1 MSIPGG
7 LAWPR
12 SRISQHRPSQCPSS
26 PENIQKIFPAPSSQ
40 LPGWPASR
48 DRQEDAAWSRSAAS
62 TCPWLRAAPPK
73 PSPGFSPEMGKL
85 QGTTQDHPT
94 LEGFCQEASQEARE
108 EGFGTLGSSCST
120 QPAGAGSPRTSP
132 GKGGGNTQPLIFHP
146 AAPKHGRAPG
156 DKGKDNKHAAQ
167 RGTSGRSSGEISFPW
182 NKLHVL
188 GGTTHGRCS
197 PRPAH
202 AALRRLGGTGCPKPA
217 LEHPDKAVPYQHAQ
231 LLGKAAS
238 PQPYLSLPRQP
249 RPFPGVHSWISAS
262 CSLARSTGIGNQ

>member
-1 MSIPGG
+1 MASQPDLTAPTFAAPF
-7 LAWPR
+7 LAR
-12 SRISQHRPSQCPSS
+12 KYS
-26 PENIQKIFPAPSSQ
+26 ENIPSSQ

-48 DRQEDAAWSRSAAS
+48 DRQEDAVWNRSAAS

-85 QGTTQDHPT
+85 QGTTQDHQT

-167 RGTSGRSSGEISFPW
+167 RGTSGRSSGENFISLEQAARARWNNPW
-182 NKLHVL
+182 QMLS
-188 GGTTHGRCS
+188 TPSTRC
-197 PRPAH
+197 PAQ
-202 AALRRLGGTGCPKPA
+202 ASQQAGWYRLPKT
-217 LEHPDKAVPYQHAQ
+217 
-231 LLGKAAS
+231 
-238 PQPYLSLPRQP
+238 
-249 RPFPGVHSWISAS
+249 
-262 CSLARSTGIGNQ
+262 CSRES